1 MTAADRIGRPLRVC
15 YPSIGNNVGGSHL
28 STLLLVKNLDRNHV
42 EPCVVLHE
50 EGLLADHM
58 RDQQM
63 AYELI
68 DIPEFFRPPY
78 LSLANVLALAAQT
91 WRLAAFL
98 RRRGIDIVHANDV
111 RTHFG
116 WTLATRL
123 AGAKLVWHQRTASFG
138 RSKVKLMLAKL
149 AQQVVCI
156 SRYTVST
163 LPESL
168 RPGARIVSNPFELR
182 FAELDRQAARQ
193 AILRQLEIEP
203 ETKLIG
209 FFGNLVR
216 QKRPS
221 VFLHAAARLCERSE
235 RPLALLLFG
244 TDRGTARAELT
255 AIAEDLGIGGRVY
268 FMGFQTPVE
277 PWMAGCDLMIATG
290 VGDGLGRSLVEAMI
304 SGTPVVATDS
314 GGHREVIE
322 DGKTGWL
329 AAADDPDALAAAAG
343 RVLDDAELTQAT
355 VQRAR
360 TQALARYS
368 VQRHVSE
375 MTAIYLE
382 TLGRCRKG
390 PPGYP
395 PTGEPLP

>member
-1 MTAADRIGRPLRVC
+1 MTGSDQPGRRLRIC
-15 YPSIGNNVGGSHL
+15 YPFIGNNVGGSHL
-28 STLLLVKNLDRNHV
+28 STLLLIGNLDRHRIEPHV
-42 EPCVVLHE
+42 ILHE

-58 RDQQM
+58 RRQGLP
-63 AYELI
+63 YELV
-68 DIPEFFRPPY
+68 DIPGFFQLPY
-78 LSLANVLALAAQT
+78 WSLRNVAALALQT

-98 RRRGIDIVHANDV
+98 RKRGIDIVHANDV

-138 RSKVKLMLAKL
+138 RSTVKLVLAKL
-149 AQQVVCI
+149 AHQVVCI

-168 RPGARIVSNPFELR
+168 KPGARIVSNPFEVR
-182 FAELDRQAARQ
+182 FAEIDRKAAKQ
-193 AILRQLEIEP
+193 AIQEQLELDP
-203 ETKLIG
+203 EATLIG

-221 VFLHAAARLCERSE
+221 VFLHAAARLSE
-235 RPLALLLFG
+235 RNEKPLAFLLFG
-244 TDRGTARAELT
+244 TDRGSARAELT
-255 AIAEDLGIGGRVY
+255 ALAEDLGIGDRVH
-268 FMGFQTPVE
+268 FMGFQTPIE

-329 AAADDPDALAAAAG
+329 ATADDPDALAAAAG
-343 RVLDDAELTQAT
+343 HVLDDPDLAQAT
-355 VQRAR
+355 AQRAR
-360 TQALARYS
+360 SQALAKYS
-368 VQRHVSE
+368 VQSHVSE

-390 PPGYP
+390 SSGYP
-395 PTGEPLP
+395 LTGEPLP